1 MYAKKQSMSGR
12 TRTVKGYVRDDNGEP
27 LVGVP
32 VCIGEGRVCTITDAE
47 GFYTFPIPVEQTV
60 LKYTYVG
67 METAYVTIPQGSK
80 EVNRDVVLRS
90 DSRLDEVIVTG
101 YQTISRERT
110 AGSYDIVKGN
120 EIAQKASLAGDVL
133 SGLEGLTTGLLVNN
147 AYGQHKYTVRGLTS
161 INSNQEPLYVVDGVP
176 LEANQLTSLIN
187 DDDIESVT
195 VLKDATA
202 ASIWGSRAA
211 NGVIVIKTKVGARN
225 SKVHVSYNGSYTF
238 TGKPDYGYLKMMD
251 NETFMKNAKEVF
263 DIYSED
269 FSYTY
274 DMVSQ
279 YSGVTSPGF
288 TYLDNPIVFPHERL
302 MYQLKDGRISQSEYD
317 AGIKQLLS
325 QDGRK
330 SYEDNMMSDKMM
342 TRHNISLSGGSA
354 KQAFYLSLGYVGDQ
368 GISKDKTNRIAINL
382 KEDIQLTIWLKWDV
396 NVNASF
402 GREKGKLYPFRRGY
416 GDFDSSCT
424 YYHDFPYASFYDN
437 QGNPIDW
444 CVYNLSDEKRQ
455 YIEDATGMDLSF
467 YPIDDLN
474 SSETTTKSTNV
485 RINTGLTINL
495 LKGLKYE
502 GRFQYSKFNN
512 KQEYFYPQDHFL
524 MREER
529 LMAWPDGGTC
539 ALPSS
544 GGKFFL
550 NNGSTSDWTLRN
562 QLTYDTSFDEGNQQI
577 TALAGTEVREYLNQS
592 YKNMLY
598 GYDNRTMQYV
608 DYNPVALA
616 NGIYGGYMGYS
627 YYSSVKPYN
636 QYESKLRYFSL
647 YANAAYTYLSRY
659 TLNASIRID
668 QSNLFGSDPSTQ
680 YKPIWSV
687 GGAWKI
693 SDEAFMKS
701 VDWLDM
707 LTLRATYGFAGNSP
721 KLGDGGRY
729 DILIASVSNLF
740 EKGGMRVWTPA
751 NDKLTWEK
759 TR

>member
-1 MYAKKQSMSGR
+1 MKKEKSKNLMTDWMRLTVLFVCMCFLLPVGAQTGKGKTITYKCSNEKLQKALMTVERQSGYYRLQYAMEDVAPYSVTANIKNASAEDAVKQLLRNTNLQYEMNGRFIQVYAKKQSMSGR

-279 YSGVTSPGF
+279 YSGVTSHGF

-382 KEDIQLTIWLKWDV
+382 KEDIQLTNWLKWDV

-424 YYHDFPYASFYDN
+424 YYHDF
-437 QGNPIDW
+437 
-444 CVYNLSDEKRQ
+444 CL
-455 YIEDATGMDLSF
+455 
-467 YPIDDLN
+467 
-474 SSETTTKSTNV
+474 
-485 RINTGLTINL
+485 
-495 LKGLKYE
+495 
-502 GRFQYSKFNN
+502 
-512 KQEYFYPQDHFL
+512 
-524 MREER
+524 
-529 LMAWPDGGTC
+529 
-539 ALPSS
+539 
-544 GGKFFL
+544 
-550 NNGSTSDWTLRN
+550 
-562 QLTYDTSFDEGNQQI
+562 
-577 TALAGTEVREYLNQS
+577 
-592 YKNMLY
+592 
-598 GYDNRTMQYV
+598 
-608 DYNPVALA
+608 
-616 NGIYGGYMGYS
+616 
-627 YYSSVKPYN
+627 
-636 QYESKLRYFSL
+636 
-647 YANAAYTYLSRY
+647 
-659 TLNASIRID
+659 
-668 QSNLFGSDPSTQ
+668 
-680 YKPIWSV
+680 
-687 GGAWKI
+687 
-693 SDEAFMKS
+693 
-701 VDWLDM
+701 
-707 LTLRATYGFAGNSP
+707 
-721 KLGDGGRY
+721 
-729 DILIASVSNLF
+729 
-740 EKGGMRVWTPA
+740 
-751 NDKLTWEK
+751 
-759 TR
+759 